1 MKKILIVLL
10 ILTVVFFLF
19 NEFYLKNSSCK
30 TEDGSYEI
38 WGSTPIDITE
48 KINKREC
55 ECISESLI
63 I

>member
-38 WGSTPIDITE
+38 WKTAPSTA
-48 KINKREC
+48 
-55 ECISESLI
+55 L
-63 I
+63 